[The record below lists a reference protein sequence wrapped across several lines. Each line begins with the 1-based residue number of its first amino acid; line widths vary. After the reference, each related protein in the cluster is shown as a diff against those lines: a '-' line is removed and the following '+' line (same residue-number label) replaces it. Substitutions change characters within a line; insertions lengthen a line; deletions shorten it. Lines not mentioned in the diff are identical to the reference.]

1 VTDSA
6 DGLRERRRAET
17 TRALIRAA
25 RRFTAEHGLAGFTV
39 EELCA
44 EADVSRRTFFNYFAS
59 KDDAVLGVPIERA
72 DAAAVARFVA
82 GGSAGPGLSPTLLTD
97 LAVLAEER
105 WRALDIA
112 PDTVHDL
119 FRAVEKEPR
128 LLGRMLELGAEG
140 ERYDAQLI
148 EQREHLEPGDL
159 RAEVAAQVVGAV
171 VRSAAGEFLGTDDT
185 GSFIEIFERRIGAA
199 RDLFSTQTALT
210 AQTAS
215 TGRPE

>member
-1 VTDSA
+1 MTDSA

-25 RRFTAEHGLAGFTV
+25 RHFTAEHGLAGFTI
-39 EELCA
+39 EELCS
-44 EADVSRRTFFNYFAS
+44 EAAVSRRTFFNYFAS
-59 KDDAVLGVPIERA
+59 KDDAVLGVPIERSDA
-72 DAAAVARFVA
+72 DAVARFVA
-82 GGSAGPGLSPTLLTD
+82 GGSDGPGLSPNLLTD

-112 PDTVHDL
+112 PDTVTDL

-128 LLGRMLELGAEG
+128 LLARMLELGVEG

-171 VRSAAGEFLGTDDT
+171 VRSAAGEFLGASDADT
-185 GSFIEIFERRIGAA
+185 FIEIFERRIGAA
-199 RDLFSTQTALT
+199 RDLFSTQTGLT
-210 AQTAS
+210 RKA
-215 TGRPE
+215 R